1 MRPYLPFAA
10 AVLLFSCSHAAPAPA
25 SGSAST
31 ASAENGGW
39 IARSNQNAQL
49 LLDVQA
55 KFAPEFAARTGV
67 AGIDDRIT
75 DFTPGRRE
83 RQRHAIGQAV
93 SVLVER
99 QKAEQDPNVGED
111 LAILI
116 DASKRQIRGS
126 EL

>member
-55 KFAPEFAARTGV
+55 QFAPEFAARTGV
-67 AGIDDRIT
+67 AGIDDRISH
-75 DFTPGRRE
+75 FMPRHPQPQRAAPGQGLGRLRG
-83 RQRHAIGQAV
+83 RQ
-93 SVLVER
+93 EDE
-99 QKAEQDPNVGED
+99 EQPDG
-111 LAILI
+111 
-116 DASKRQIRGS
+116 
-126 EL
+126 